1 MNQLAEDDYSRV
13 MEVIRQAV
21 ELGQQNDTAFA
32 TQIMEAV
39 VEEFPGLAIGHSYLG
54 WILSRTGRHRE
65 AIEQSRVAVQMEP
78 ASERISL
85 LLFRALWGAGERNE
99 ALHEMNRFTAIGHSD
114 EYSKMM
120 EEWEKIAEA

>member
-39 VEEFPGLAIGHSYLG
+39 VEEFPGLAIVA
-54 WILSRTGRHRE
+54 HR
-65 AIEQSRVAVQMEP
+65 P
-78 ASERISL
+78 ASR
-85 LLFRALWGAGERNE
+85 GN
-99 ALHEMNRFTAIGHSD
+99 
-114 EYSKMM
+114 
-120 EEWEKIAEA
+120 

>member
-1 MNQLAEDDYSRV
+1 MNQLAEDDYARV

-54 WILSRTGRHRE
+54 WIFSRSGRHRE
-65 AIEQSRVAVQMEP
+65 AIEQGRVAVQMEP
-78 ASERISL
+78 ESERVSL

-99 ALHEMNRFTAIGHSD
+99 ALNEMKRFTAIGHSD

-120 EEWEKIAEA
+120 EEWEKIADS